1 MGGLVQVQNG
11 DKSFSKKK
19 EKKQIHALQ
28 QGA

>member
-11 DKSFSKKK
+11 DKSFSGKK
-19 EKKQIHALQ
+19 KKQIHELQ